1 MIETTYPSPVGALT
15 LVAEP
20 GGELSALRF
29 DGHGPDDGALPDVR
43 AQLDAYFA
51 GELREFDIPV
61 LLRGS
66 EFQVQV
72 WAVLR
77 TIPYG
82 QTLTY
87 GEVTRRI
94 GRGPEEARAVG
105 AAIGRTPVPIIVPCH
120 RVIGADGSL
129 TGYGGGLERKRAL
142 LGLESPVLSLL

>member
-1 MIETTYPSPVGALT
+1 MIETTYASPVGPLD

-20 GGELSALRF
+20 GGLCALRF
-29 DGHGPDDGALPDVR
+29 GGRGRDDGRLPEVR

-51 GELREFDIPV
+51 GELRAFDVPV
-61 LLRGS
+61 VLRGT
-66 EFQVQV
+66 EFQLAV
-72 WAVLR
+72 WEVLR
-77 TIPYG
+77 TIPWG
-82 QTLTY
+82 ETLTY

-129 TGYGGGLERKRAL
+129 TGYGGGLDRKRLL